1 MDLSSWFRR
10 TTKKSTKIPNP
21 PKPQGQ
27 QEQEQEEQLLGVTEQ
42 LIDFVKSFTFDTFKN
57 FHLQDN
63 EDETPTTSGNVR
75 NDLSEWQERHATLVL
90 SQIKIWVSGNF
101 FFRGDLVV
109 SWEMQFRVLK
119 SCDFKRL

>member
-57 FHLQDN
+57 FHLQGKQILFISFPRK
-63 EDETPTTSGNVR
+63 PT
-75 NDLSEWQERHATLVL
+75 
-90 SQIKIWVSGNF
+90 K
-101 FFRGDLVV
+101 
-109 SWEMQFRVLK
+109 
-119 SCDFKRL
+119 KR